1 MGKGLGPIIEK
12 LKHMNKDHLLIAL
25 LAGVLLLVIA
35 IPTQD
40 KNSTPSVPTTENTS
54 GLTNTTKKVD
64 LDVLQGRL
72 VQTLSKVEGVG
83 KVEVMLTQK
92 SSKEKIVEKD
102 SPVTDKNTEEKD
114 SEGGIRSTMEN
125 VTGEETVYEKDEN
138 GNQVPYVVKELEPEI
153 AGVLIVAEGGGDPVT
168 VNNITEAVMSLF
180 DIDAHK
186 IKVMKMN

>member
-1 MGKGLGPIIEK
+1 
-12 LKHMNKDHLLIAL
+12 
-25 LAGVLLLVIA
+25 
-35 IPTQD
+35 
-40 KNSTPSVPTTENTS
+40 
-54 GLTNTTKKVD
+54 
-64 LDVLQGRL
+64 
-72 VQTLSKVEGVG
+72 
-83 KVEVMLTQK
+83 
-92 SSKEKIVEKD
+92 
-102 SPVTDKNTEEKD
+102 
-114 SEGGIRSTMEN
+114 MEN

>member
-40 KNSTPSVPTTENTS
+40 KNSTSSVPTTENTS
-54 GLTNTTKKVD
+54 GLTNTTKKDD

-114 SEGGIRSTMEN
+114 SEGGIRSTREN
-125 VTGEETVYEKDEN
+125 VSGEETVYEKDEN